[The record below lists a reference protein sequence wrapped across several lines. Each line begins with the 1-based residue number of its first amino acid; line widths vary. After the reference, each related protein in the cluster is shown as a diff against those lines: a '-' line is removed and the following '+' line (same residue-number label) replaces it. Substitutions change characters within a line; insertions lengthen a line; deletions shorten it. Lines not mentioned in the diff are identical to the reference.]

1 MKTLIKDIK
10 DANINGNR
18 FYCYGNR
25 KWYVTSGQ
33 CCIDSAKLRVR
44 LMGTGI
50 MICGLNGSG
59 KSTLGKALAEKL
71 HYHFIDDEDLYFSKT
86 DSGYSYA
93 SSRTRKEAEICTRR
107 KKGSLTLSNPVLR
120 ILSKNGYNH

>member
-1 MKTLIKDIK
+1 MIRDKKDAKINENRLFKDIPYPK
-10 DANINGNR
+10 ILKHFMMYWQTN
-18 FYCYGNR
+18 
-25 KWYVTSGQ
+25 KV
-33 CCIDSAKLRVR
+33 K

-50 MICGLNGSG
+50 IICGLNGSG